1 MSDSWKG
8 RAGWCFYD
16 WANSAFPTVILTF
29 VFSTY
34 FTQSVAVDATRGT
47 TQWGYAQSLAGLA
60 VALTAP
66 FLGSLADGGR
76 RLKPWVGGCTALCCL
91 ACVALWTVEPTS
103 RHVLPAIILIV
114 IAVFAFEAA
123 QTFYNALLPSL
134 AGAERVG
141 RLSGWAWGCGYAGG
155 LVCLVLALVG
165 LVGDDSPWF
174 GLDPSAMEGVRAVG
188 PLVGLWFALFALP
201 FFIWTPDRPATSS
214 SRIGTGQSWASW
226 LDRLKACARR
236 PLLWRFLLSHML
248 YADGLVTLF
257 AFGGIFAAGVYGL
270 SLTEVIY
277 FGIVMNVTA
286 GLGAA
291 AFAWLD
297 DLWGPRRV
305 ILISLVGLVFLGAA
319 LIIGSGPIWFW
330 IFGPFLGL
338 FVGPVQAASRS
349 LMTHLTP
356 PGQEAASFGFFALSG
371 KATAFIG
378 PALLAWVTA
387 LTQSQR
393 IGMATILIFFIVGGV
408 LLWRGLRPEMI
419 ERMAA
424 NGESDASR

>member
-1 MSDSWKG
+1 MRESWRG
-8 RAGWCFYD
+8 RFGWCFYD

-29 VFSTY
+29 IFSTY

-66 FLGSLADGGR
+66 FLGSLADSR
-76 RLKPWVGGCTALCCL
+76 HRLKPWVGGFTSLCCL
-91 ACVALWTVEPTS
+91 ACLALWMIEPTS
-103 RHVLPAIILIV
+103 QHVIPAIVLVV
-114 IAVFAFEAA
+114 IAGFSFEAA
-123 QTFYNALLPSL
+123 QTFYNALLPGL
-134 AGAERVG
+134 AGPKQVG

-155 LVCLVLALVG
+155 LACLVVALVA

-174 GLDPSAMEGVRAVG
+174 GLDPLAMEGVRAVG
-188 PLVGLWFALFALP
+188 PLVALWLALFAVP
-201 FFIWTPDRPATSS
+201 FFIWTPDRPATFSGGMGGHH
-214 SRIGTGQSWASW
+214 RRDSWF
-226 LDRLKACARR
+226 DRLKTCARR
-236 PLLWRFLLSHML
+236 PLLWRFLLAHML

-270 SLTEVIY
+270 SLAEVIY
-277 FGIVMNVTA
+277 FGIAINVTA

-297 DLWGPRRV
+297 DFWGPRQV
-305 ILISLVGLVFLGAA
+305 ILISLAGLVLTSTA
-319 LIIGSGPIWFW
+319 LIIGSGPLWFW
-330 IFGPFLGL
+330 IFGPALGF
-338 FVGPVQAASRS
+338 FVGPAQAASRS
-349 LMTHLTP
+349 LMAHLAP

-387 LTQSQR
+387 VSQSQR
-393 IGMATILIFFIVGGV
+393 IGMATILIFLIAGGL
-408 LLWRGLRPEMI
+408 LLWWGVRPKIATYE
-419 ERMAA
+419 
-424 NGESDASR
+424 NDSRYGV